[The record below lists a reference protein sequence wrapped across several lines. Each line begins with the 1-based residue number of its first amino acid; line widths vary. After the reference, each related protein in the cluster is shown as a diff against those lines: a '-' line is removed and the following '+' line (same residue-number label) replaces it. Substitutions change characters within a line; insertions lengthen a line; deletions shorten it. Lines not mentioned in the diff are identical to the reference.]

1 MIDKI
6 PPQNIEAEQRLL
18 AACILGAP
26 AEALGILEPKDFYR
40 KTHQDI
46 FSAISSLAERKEPI
60 DAVTIYAE
68 LKVMGKDEGGAIQI
82 SKILDAP
89 VAIDLKHYSNIVKA
103 CSLGRKLL
111 ATAQEITNEVHNTEI
126 IPANINDLLL
136 GARTRLSGL
145 EGNSGYAPPSFSERC
160 MKRLDQYEE
169 FGKGKPFGI
178 KTGFPMLDYLTG
190 GLWGSK
196 LVIIAARP
204 GVGKTS
210 LMMNMAR
217 HMASHGHDVG
227 IFSIEMDAEELIDRQ
242 ISSLSGVSSIRPATG
257 KKLSVYEWRQISEA
271 VEKIHSY
278 PLIIDDT
285 GGIKIQE
292 LCKRIRETVK
302 NGAEIIFIDQLSRI
316 RGGTGRSSYEQN
328 TSIVS
333 ELAALK
339 KELKIPICL
348 LAQINRQ
355 AEDRP
360 DKKPTISNLKNTGE
374 LEESADIILIGH
386 RPYVHTRKE
395 EDRTKAEWELA
406 KHRNGQT
413 KNIYMR
419 WDEETTMFQELTT
432 REV

>member
-26 AEALGILEPKDFYR
+26 ADALNILEASDFYQ
-40 KTHQDI
+40 KLHQNI
-46 FSAISSLAERKEPI
+46 FSAIAFLAERKEPI
-60 DAVTIYAE
+60 DAVTIYTE
-68 LKVMGKDEGGAIQI
+68 LKAMGVDAGGATQI

-89 VAIDLKHYSNIVKA
+89 VAIDMKHYANIVKA
-103 CSLGRKLL
+103 CSLGRKIL
-111 ATAQEITNEVHNTEI
+111 AAAQEIMNKVHGTEI
-126 IPANINDLLL
+126 IPANINEILLN
-136 GARTRLSGL
+136 ARAAVAKI
-145 EGNSGYAPPSFSERC
+145 EGSSGYTPMSFSERC

-169 FGKGKPFGI
+169 FSKGKPFGI
-178 KTGFPMLDYLTG
+178 KTGFPVLDYLTG

-204 GVGKTS
+204 GVGKTAI
-210 LMMNMAR
+210 MMNMAR
-217 HMASHGHDVG
+217 HMASRGHDVG

-257 KKLSVYEWRQISEA
+257 KSLSVEDWKRVNEA
-271 VEKIHSY
+271 VEKIHGY
-278 PLIIDDT
+278 PLTIDDT

-328 TSIVS
+328 TGIVS

-339 KELKIPICL
+339 KELKVPICL

-413 KNIYMR
+413 ANIYMR
-419 WDEETTMFQELTT
+419 WDEAITTFQELTT
-432 REV
+432 REI